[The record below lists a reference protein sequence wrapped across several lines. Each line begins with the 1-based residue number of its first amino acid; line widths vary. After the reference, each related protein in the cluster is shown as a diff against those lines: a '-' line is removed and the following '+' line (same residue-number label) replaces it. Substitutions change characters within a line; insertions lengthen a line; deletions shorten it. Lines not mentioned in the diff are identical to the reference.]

1 MGNSKIRRITMDAM
15 MVAIFVVLAK
25 FTIKAGPIH
34 IAFSGLSVVFAS
46 IYFGLPDGLIVALL
60 GETVIQL
67 TSSYGITPTTP
78 LWILPPAFRALSAG
92 LFALPFRK
100 KGEALEQHIIFYILA
115 NLIGAI
121 LVTLSNAGVEW
132 IDGQVM
138 GYNPKLTYILILTRA
153 GVGLVSATLVGLLCY
168 PLLRAVRKLEPTNPK
183 KENPAPEEAESD
195 SKHQESK

>member
-1 MGNSKIRRITMDAM
+1 MGNSKIRRITMDGM
-15 MVAIFVVLAK
+15 MIAIFVVLAK

-60 GETVIQL
+60 GETIIQL

-78 LWILPPAFRALSAG
+78 LWILPPAFRALSCG
-92 LFALPFRK
+92 LFALPFRR
-100 KGEALEQHIIFYILA
+100 KGEPLEKHLVFYTLA
-115 NLIGAI
+115 ILIGAI
-121 LVTLSNAGVEW
+121 LVTLANAGVEW
-132 IDGQVM
+132 IDGKVM

-168 PLLRAVRKLEPTNPK
+168 PLLRAVRKFE
-183 KENPAPEEAESD
+183 PAPKREKPAPIEAEPCEKPTQD
-195 SKHQESK
+195 SK

>member
-15 MVAIFVVLAK
+15 MIAIFVVLAK

-100 KGEALEQHIIFYILA
+100 KE
-115 NLIGAI
+115 
-121 LVTLSNAGVEW
+121 
-132 IDGQVM
+132 
-138 GYNPKLTYILILTRA
+138 KR
-153 GVGLVSATLVGLLCY
+153 
-168 PLLRAVRKLEPTNPK
+168 
-183 KENPAPEEAESD
+183 
-195 SKHQESK
+195 